1 VLTKDKANLKTHVEE
16 FDLNSDFLTSLYS
29 LIENLEMEDEL
40 KDINDFYKFIDT
52 DFESHW
58 IQTYHEELGSH
69 KVKNL
74 TKLLYCL
81 AYIKRL
87 DYDELKNSISNKV
100 TITEQ
105 DLEST
110 RAGIV
115 EQLEELRKVLNEN
128 EAMSSYPEKLSKL
141 KTGITYIKNLIDN
154 NNSYSCL
161 LIVNSL
167 LKQLDNVLDS
177 SKTFRTQLIG
187 IYKKIKEQKDKVD
200 AIQDKVDDIYND
212 SLAEKLIS
220 FEFDKKRNNGYLW
233 NKIFLAD
240 NLRKADEYEKLW
252 GENKGGYYNPFSQ
265 STITD
270 YKITDINAYL
280 TNTSNRLLSTFNEIL
295 MKLKEKQEKA
305 NKVEELNNY
314 LTELLNTE
322 DDD

>member
-29 LIENLEMEDEL
+29 LIENLEMEDAL
-40 KDINDFYKFIDT
+40 KDINNFYKFIDT

-58 IQTYHEELGSH
+58 IQTYHEELGSYS
-69 KVKNL
+69 VKNL

-81 AYIKRL
+81 AYIERL

-100 TITEQ
+100 TKTEQ
-105 DLEST
+105 DLESKRT
-110 RAGIV
+110 GIV
-115 EQLEELRKVLNEN
+115 EQLEGLRNVLNEN

-167 LKQLDNVLDS
+167 LEQLDNVLDNADAFCS
-177 SKTFRTQLIG
+177 QL
-187 IYKKIKEQKDKVD
+187 E
-200 AIQDKVDDIYND
+200 DIYTKIEAQKKRVDNIQESID
-212 SLAEKLIS
+212 EIYSGSLAEKLIS
-220 FEFDKKRNNGYLW
+220 FEYQTKRNNEYLW
-233 NKIFLAD
+233 KRTYLKE
-240 NLRKADEYEKLW
+240 NLKQSDEYEHIF
-252 GENKGGYYNPFSQ
+252 ENKTFYNPFTR
-265 STITD
+265 STIIED
-270 YKITDINAYL
+270 KISKFALYIEGL
-280 TNTSNRLLSTFNEIL
+280 SKRLLPTFNETL
-295 MKLKEKQEKA
+295 NKLKEKQEKA

-314 LTELLNTE
+314 ISELLNTE